1 MAADLTGIDNV
12 GEFFSQHY
20 LSELLEKDLADQSES
35 TAAAVE
41 VAQKALTALG
51 RDLLRLLAEPN
62 LHQSPRGL
70 HEGGPGYQLQIRVAE
85 ALGFQYQSDAFLPLS
100 GDRAARALAV
110 VERHGEPY
118 LAVLPGRFRREEEAL
133 LEIPWQAS
141 TPAAALDARLRAPER
156 EATLGDIVGWAVEV
170 EQPPRW
176 IMIVSGAEV
185 VLAERPRWG
194 RGQYLR
200 FDLEELFGRKDPAA
214 LRITAS
220 LLARQSLVPDGGTLL
235 HDRLDESSHRHAQ
248 GVSADLKY
256 AAREAVELLANEWVH
271 YQRTTAKRTL
281 HGERVARELTEE
293 CLVYLYR
300 LLVLFYVES
309 RAGELGLLPMNS
321 PEYAQGYSIEALR
334 DLEQVTLGPEARE
347 GYFFDESLKK
357 LFELVNEGTDGRLK
371 TQLNLATEASRA
383 ELLER
388 GFRIEGLKSPLFDPR
403 TTPRLSRIKIRNEVL
418 QKIIRLLSLTPE
430 ARRAR
435 GGKGWG
441 RGRISYAQLGIN
453 QLGAVYEGLL
463 SYTGFFAR
471 DTLYEVHRAGAAA
484 QDATQQAW
492 FVPEKDLIRYREDEL
507 LFDEGGQKKRR
518 KYEPGTFIYRL
529 AGRDRESSASY
540 YTPEVLTRCLVKYA
554 LRELL
559 EDKKA
564 DEILALSV
572 CEPAMGS
579 GAFLVEAV
587 EQLADKYLE
596 RKQQETGKKVPP
608 GEYAFEKQK
617 VKAFLAEARCY
628 GVDLNPMAAKLAGVS
643 LWLATIHRGQ
653 QTPWFGARLAVG
665 NSLVGARLEV
675 WAAED
680 FLSDEELGK
689 ALGIVAK
696 KHGES
701 GELEEELERVLVAHA
716 WKHADAVAEVRSRV
730 ERVKRLAGAPAEGEE
745 EESEEGEASEEE
757 QGKAQRKEVVK
768 ALKKLAV
775 ELKLPRHHR
784 KPPRKVE
791 ARAVVAGE
799 RPAGSVWH
807 FLVPDAGM
815 SPFETDKIVAEL
827 APDAI
832 SRLKPWRK
840 GVEEPWSRKDV
851 ERLAHISDL
860 LDAAYKAYADA
871 RRQVLEG
878 CSPLPAVWGQQIAPQ
893 NIPSIE
899 NRERRLKELRAPG
912 GPYARLK
919 RIMDLWSALWAWPLE
934 HTALLPSRSQ
944 WIGVLEE
951 ALDLAKTSTP
961 GKAQTSIWPKAD
973 DDDAEEVPKTAAS
986 LWSVVEDACE
996 RLRPMHW
1003 ELAFPEVFLE
1013 NGGFSLVV
1021 GNPPWIKLEWNE
1033 RGILEEFDPRVELD
1047 GLSASEIAK
1056 RRGSLLAAKDRLL
1069 GYLNE
1074 LTVLAGYK
1082 AALASVVSYP
1092 LLAGLPTNLYKSF
1105 LAKSWQ
1111 TGAPGGIVG
1120 LIHQEGIFNDPKG
1133 GQLRSAVY
1141 ARLRLILQ
1149 FRNELNL
1156 FPDVGHVRPYALSLT
1171 SAYPQRNICFRSC
1184 ANLFHPATFDES
1196 MTHDGRGS
1204 APGIKTDQGDFE
1216 VRAHRSRVVDVTI
1229 QELELFARLFDGS
1242 GTPAMEARLP
1252 LLHTQEVLSVLARLA
1267 SHPKRLGDV
1276 GDVFG
1281 TEMWHETGAQKD
1293 GTIRR
1298 ETRFPKSTTE
1308 WILSGPH
1315 FYVGTP
1321 FNKTPRA
1328 VCDTKGAYDVIGLDQ
1343 LAEDYLPRT
1352 NYVPACS
1359 NVEYQTRAPQ
1369 YRGRSVA
1376 DFFRHVH
1383 REMISVTGERTLI
1396 SALVPP
1402 GAAHIHTVATVVAPN
1417 VFDLVA
1423 WSALSGSLA
1432 IDFLVRV
1439 KGAGHLQPKQALHLP
1454 APTAGAPGSAL
1465 TFRWLRLNALTV
1477 NYAPLW
1483 QEIFPLLTREW
1494 EWSLAEPRLS
1504 KTKLVPQWHR
1514 DSALRNAFERRWALV
1529 EIDALAAL
1537 ELKLTIDEI
1546 CTIYRTQ
1553 FPVLRE
1559 YEKNTWYD
1567 RKGRIAFTN
1576 NRGLSG
1582 VGLERKDFELWQSA
1596 LKSGASL
1603 PKDFDTQGLEPP
1615 FDVRDRE
1622 DDMRT
1627 AYAYFAEKLG
1637 KPAS

>member
-35 TAAAVE
+35 TAAAVA
-41 VAQKALTALG
+41 VAQKALTGLG

-62 LHQSPRGL
+62 LHQSPKGQ
-70 HEGGPGYQLQIRVAE
+70 HESGAAYQLQIRVAE
-85 ALGFQYQSDAFLPLS
+85 ALGFQYQSDAFLPLA
-100 GDRAARALAV
+100 GDRAARALSV
-110 VERHGEPY
+110 IERHGETY
-118 LAVLPGRFRREEEAL
+118 LAVLPGRFRREDEAL

-141 TPAAALDARLRAPER
+141 TPSAAIDARLHAPER
-156 EATLGDIVGWAVEV
+156 EATLEDIVGWAFEV

-176 IMIVSGAEV
+176 IIVVSGAEI

-200 FDLEELFGRKDPAA
+200 FDLQELLGRKDPAA
-214 LRITAS
+214 LRITAA

-256 AAREAVELLANEWVH
+256 AAREAVELLANEWVYH
-271 YQRTTAKRTL
+271 QRTVAKKAL

-321 PEYAQGYSIEALR
+321 PEYAGGYSIEALR
-334 DLEQVTLGPEARE
+334 DLEQVTLGPEARD

-371 TQLNLATEASRA
+371 SQLTLTSNAMKDA
-383 ELLER
+383 LLER
-388 GFRIEGLKSPLFDPR
+388 GFRIEGLKSPLFDQR
-403 TTPRLSRIKIRNEVL
+403 TTPRLSRIKLRNEVL

-492 FVPEKDLIRYREDEL
+492 FVPEKELIRYREDEL
-507 LFDEGGQKKRR
+507 LFDEAGQKKRR

-559 EDKKA
+559 KEKKA
-564 DEILALSV
+564 DEILGLYV

-587 EQLADKYLE
+587 EQLADQYLE

-675 WAAED
+675 WSADD
-680 FLSDEELGK
+680 FASDEALGK

-701 GELEEELERVLVAHA
+701 AELEEELERVLAAHA
-716 WKHADAVAEVRSRV
+716 WKHVNAVAEVRSRV

-745 EESEEGEASEEE
+745 EGAEAEEASEEE
-757 QGKAQRKEVVK
+757 QGKAQRKEIVK
-768 ALKKLAV
+768 ALKKLAA

-791 ARAVVAGE
+791 ARDAAAGK
-799 RPAGSVWH
+799 RPSGSVWH

-815 SPFETDKIVAEL
+815 SPFETDKVVAEL
-827 APDAI
+827 APEAVMK
-832 SRLKPWRK
+832 LKLWRK
-840 GVEEPWSRKDV
+840 GVDEPWSKKDV
-851 ERLAHISDL
+851 ERVAHISDM
-860 LDAAYKAYADA
+860 LDALYGSYVEA
-871 RRQVLEG
+871 RQRVLEE
-878 CSPLPAVWGQQIAPQ
+878 CSPPAVVWGQPSAARAML
-893 NIPSIE
+893 SIE
-899 NRERRLKELRAPG
+899 ERERRLKDLRSPFGA
-912 GPYARLK
+912 YARLK

-934 HTALLPSRSQ
+934 HAALLPSREQ
-944 WIGVLEE
+944 WIGALEE
-951 ALDLAKTSTP
+951 ALDVAKTSTP
-961 GKAQTSIWPKAD
+961 GRGQISIWPKAD
-973 DDDAEEVPKTAAS
+973 EDEAEEAPKSAAT
-986 LWSVVEDACE
+986 LWSVAEEACE

-1003 ELAFPEVFLE
+1003 ELAFPEVFAE
-1013 NGGFSLVV
+1013 RGGFDLVV
-1021 GNPPWIKLEWNE
+1021 GNPPWIQLNWNE
-1033 RGILEEFDPRVELD
+1033 SGILSDLDPRIVLD
-1047 GLSASEIAK
+1047 TLSASDVGK
-1056 RRGSLLAAKDRLL
+1056 RRAGLLSSTANAGTYLEEAGTMLGSQAFLSAVSNYSLLQGVRI
-1069 GYLNE
+1069 
-1074 LTVLAGYK
+1074 
-1082 AALASVVSYP
+1082 
-1092 LLAGLPTNLYKSF
+1092 NLYKCF
-1105 LAKSWQ
+1105 LVQGWRTATRAGSV
-1111 TGAPGGIVG
+1111 AM
-1120 LIHQEGIFNDPKG
+1120 IHQDGLFDDPNG
-1133 GQLRSAVY
+1133 GDLRRAAYERIRVLFRFKNEF
-1141 ARLRLILQ
+1141 RL
-1149 FRNELNL
+1149 FADVHNL
-1156 FPDVGHVRPYALSLT
+1156 RPYCLSISTTPTRPHMTVL
-1171 SAYPQRNICFRSC
+1171 
-1184 ANLFHPATFDES
+1184 ANLFHPKTIDASFE
-1196 MTHDGRGS
+1196 HDGGGEVPGLKTIEDQFETRG
-1204 APGIKTDQGDFE
+1204 
-1216 VRAHRSRVVDVTI
+1216 HRRRLVAVTE
-1229 QELELFARLFDGS
+1229 QELNLFARLFDRP
-1242 GTPAMEARLP
+1242 GTPAAEARMP
-1252 LLHTQEVLSVLARLA
+1252 ILHSDQELSVLRKLAEHPRRL
-1267 SHPKRLGDV
+1267 RDLGSEA
-1276 GDVFG
+1276 FA
-1281 TEMWHETGAQKD
+1281 TMMWNETGAQQD

-1298 ETRFPKSTTE
+1298 ETRFPKNTGE
-1308 WILSGPH
+1308 WIASGPH
-1315 FYVGTP
+1315 FYIGNP
-1321 FNKTPRA
+1321 FNKSPREP
-1328 VCDTKGAYDVIGLDQ
+1328 CRHNKDYDEVDLE
-1343 LAEDYLPRT
+1343 LAPEDYLPRT
-1352 NYVPACS
+1352 NYVPACTAK
-1359 NVEYQTRAPQ
+1359 EYEA
-1369 YRGRSVA
+1369 RGPKFRGKPMTS
-1376 DFFRHVH
+1376 FYRHVH
-1383 REMISVTGERTLI
+1383 RKMLPLTGERTLAAAVI
-1396 SALVPP
+1396 PP
-1402 GAAHIHTVATVVAPN
+1402 GAGHIDGVVSVACSDVHDLLLLSGACSALPTDFFVRALGRANLQPGSTQLLPLARRDSKFGQSIAARVLRLNCVAVYYGPLWN
-1417 VFDLVA
+1417 EA
-1423 WSALSGSLA
+1423 WSALT
-1432 IDFLVRV
+1432 V
-1439 KGAGHLQPKQALHLP
+1439 AGWC
-1454 APTAGAPGSAL
+1454 SAD
-1465 TFRWLRLNALTV
+1465 
-1477 NYAPLW
+1477 
-1483 QEIFPLLTREW
+1483 
-1494 EWSLAEPRLS
+1494 PRLS
-1504 KTKLVPQWHR
+1504 PWPKASSKWQR
-1514 DSALRNAFERRWALV
+1514 SSALRNHFERRLALV
-1529 EIDALAAL
+1529 ELDVLTAL
-1537 ELKLTIDEI
+1537 ELNLTIDEL

-1553 FPVLRE
+1553 FPVLRG

-1582 VGLERKDFELWQSA
+1582 IGLERKDFELWQEA
-1596 LKSGASL
+1596 LKSGIQL
-1603 PKDFDTQGLEPP
+1603 PRDFDTQGLEPP

-1637 KPAS
+1637 KNAS